1 MATITIRGIDDETKA
16 QLRLR
21 AAGNG
26 RSMEAEVRA
35 ILGQTL
41 FGVLPP
47 KALGSRIKQ
56 RFVEVADQI
65 EGLEEADDL
74 ELPARLELARPAD
87 FSE

>member
-41 FGVLPP
+41 FGVLPS
-47 KALGSRIKQ
+47 KALGSRIRQ
-56 RFVEVADQI
+56 RFVEVTDQVGGPD
-65 EGLEEADDL
+65 ESQELD
-74 ELPARLELARPAD
+74 LPARSELARPAD
-87 FSE
+87 LE